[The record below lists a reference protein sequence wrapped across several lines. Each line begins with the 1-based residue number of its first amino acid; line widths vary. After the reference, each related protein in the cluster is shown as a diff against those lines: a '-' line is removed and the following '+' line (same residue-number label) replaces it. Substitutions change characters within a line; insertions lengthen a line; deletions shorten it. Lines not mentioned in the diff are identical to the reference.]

1 MRRLEASAIS
11 MQRERMLGGGVINE
25 RIESTRKETSN
36 ISKGGIKK

>member
-25 RIESTRKETSN
+25 RMNLQEGNFK
-36 ISKGGIKK
+36 